1 MLITWARKNK
11 SYKNNKALSIDK
23 ISALHPDSYEV
34 ELLSIKI
41 LGKTNGVNHT
51 IR

>member
-11 SYKNNKALSIDK
+11 SYKIIRRQALIK
-23 ISALHPDSYEV
+23 ISTLHPDSYEV